1 MVWYIVT
8 AIVGAALLLLT
19 GLGKLDSFWSGMG
32 AALVAV
38 SVVRI
43 LQIARYKRNEDYANE
58 LYVKNHDE
66 RNVWLSLKARSDAFC
81 YSIILEAI
89 GVIVFRI
96 VQQPELSVL
105 LGYLVC
111 IQLVIYWLDWLVLKK
126 KY

>member
-19 GLGKLDSFWSGMG
+19 GLSKLDSFWSGMG

-43 LQIARYKRNEDYANE
+43 LQIARYKRNEDYASE
-58 LYVKNHDE
+58 LHVKNHDE
-66 RNVWLSLKARSDAFC
+66 RNLWLSLKARSNAFY

-96 VQQPELSVL
+96 VQQPDLSVL

-111 IQLVIYWLDWLVLKK
+111 IQLVIYWVDWLVLKK